1 MASWAPLIKA
11 IPLTREMQIAL
22 FDLGATQYFDTED
35 QLRGEEGAEEE
46 VVVDAA
52 ASRERA
58 AEEERPEVNEP
69 DKMGKRDNHE
79 QLGFGD
85 RTILM
90 RRMLKRA
97 SGHAAPHEMEVS
109 MMRRQ
114 RQIEKSKTFGGNR

>member
-22 FDLGATQYFDTED
+22 LDLGATQYFETED
-35 QLRGEEGAEEE
+35 QLRGEEGVEEE
-46 VVVDAA
+46 VMVDAA

-69 DKMGKRDNHE
+69 VSKRDNHE
-79 QLGFGD
+79 KLGFGD
-85 RTILM
+85 RMILM

-109 MMRRQ
+109 MLRRQ